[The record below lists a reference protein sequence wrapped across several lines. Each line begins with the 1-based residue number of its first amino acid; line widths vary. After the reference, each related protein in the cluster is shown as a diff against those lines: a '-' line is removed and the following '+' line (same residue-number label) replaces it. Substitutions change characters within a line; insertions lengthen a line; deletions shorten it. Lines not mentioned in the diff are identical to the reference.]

1 MEVHH
6 HPKVEKKNFKEYF
19 LEFIMIFLAVTM
31 GFFAESLREHLSNH
45 SKERE
50 YIIGIKKDL
59 VADTAS
65 MNDFLPYLISRVD
78 QTDTL
83 IKILQTPGVTGRGSD
98 MYYLAR
104 LTTKLRSFISNN
116 TTLTELEHSGNF
128 GLITKEPVLTGLVK
142 VQKIAETYK
151 VITGLD
157 EQEAEMTYPLLG
169 KLFDASVFNTM
180 ESNSRFLI
188 DSTASAFANITKP
201 GGNPQLRNHNAD
213 DINQFIFDLHERNG
227 SFIGEVG
234 ILKAQKAEEIA
245 LIETINTQYDLKDA
259 NRTKVT
265 D

>member
-83 IKILQTPGVTGRGSD
+83 IKILQTPGVTGRGTD

-245 LIETINTQYDLKDA
+245 LIQTINTQYHLKDG